1 MISSKQCEIARL
13 MTQDT
18 ASDIQINAEHQ
29 TITDDKA
36 SQIAQDVDRLCQ
48 QHDMPFEKGIA
59 VMRADFYNIAQQHHI
74 SPSTLFCIYMG
85 KR

>member
-13 MTQDT
+13 MTQDI
-18 ASDIQINAEHQ
+18 ASDIQINAERQ

-36 SQIAQDVDRLCQ
+36 SQIAQEADCLCQ
-48 QHDMPFEKGIA
+48 QHNMPFEKGIT
-59 VMRADFYNIAQQHHI
+59 VMRADFYNIAQQYHI
-74 SPSTLFCIYMG
+74 SPSTLFCIYME